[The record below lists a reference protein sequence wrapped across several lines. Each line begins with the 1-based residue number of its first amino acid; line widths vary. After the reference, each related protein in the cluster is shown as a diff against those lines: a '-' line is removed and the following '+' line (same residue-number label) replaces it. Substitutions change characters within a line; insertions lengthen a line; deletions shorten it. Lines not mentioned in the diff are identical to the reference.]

1 MNTHEA
7 LNHIEILDFSPLT
20 IPEKRWGKYHE
31 FRKILHFQLYPD
43 IALETT
49 DESVEK
55 GVKLYAEH
63 PEVKGVMFSIMDKSF
78 HKQVG
83 HILCV
88 IPRKTSET
96 YQENKGYMEFYI
108 NILENYHR
116 KGIGTKALVKV
127 FEVAAENEKKLLA
140 TDTYFASGKAFLQD
154 MDAELEIGIENR
166 LRLDE
171 IDWSMIQQW
180 EKEGEEKSSK
190 TKLVHLNNISEEY
203 IEQFSKLYTETYS
216 QQPVEGLDE
225 VAISFTPEYF
235 RHRKTSYE
243 QTGMKNN
250 IMFTVEED
258 GEISGL
264 TEMEYNPGLK
274 TMITQGLTGVK
285 EEHRGRGLGKWLKA
299 SMLLKIQEQY
309 PEVKI
314 VRTENVTSNAP
325 MLSINNRL
333 GFKFHRESIEAQIS
347 LEKLKQYLKS
357 KEAIL

>member
-1 MNTHEA
+1 MNRSYS
-7 LNHIEILDFSPLT
+7 LDNIETLDFNPLT
-20 IPEKRWGKYHE
+20 IPTKRWDRYHE
-31 FRKILHFQLYPD
+31 YRRTLHNQRYPD
-43 IALETT
+43 TPSDTSDETI
-49 DESVEK
+49 EK
-55 GVKLYAEH
+55 GMKLYAEH
-63 PEVKGVMFSIMDKSF
+63 PEVNGVMFSIMDKSV

-88 IPRKTSET
+88 VPRKTSET
-96 YQENKGYMEFYI
+96 YQENEGYMEFYI

-116 KGIGTKALVKV
+116 KGVGTKALAKV
-127 FEVAAENEKKLLA
+127 FEVAAENEKTLLA

-154 MDAELEIGIENR
+154 MGAELEIGTENR
-166 LRLDE
+166 LQLDE

-180 EKEGEEKSSK
+180 EEEGEERSPQ
-190 TKLVHLNNISEEY
+190 TKLVHLDEISDEY
-203 IEQFSKLYTETYS
+203 IKQFSELYTETYS
-216 QQPVEGLDE
+216 QQPVEGLDV
-225 VAISFTPEYF
+225 VAISFTPEF
-235 RHRKTSYE
+235 FKHRRKTCE
-243 QTGMKNN
+243 ETGMKNI
-250 IMFTVEED
+250 IMFTAEED

-285 EEHRGRGLGKWLKA
+285 EKHRGRGLGKWLKSA
-299 SMLLKIQEQY
+299 MLLKIKEQY
-309 PEVKI
+309 PEVKL
-314 VRTENVTSNAP
+314 VRTENVTTNAP